1 MVNVFIHLKKFEMN
15 LTQLCHTPL
24 SFRNMTEG
32 GCCLLNNAIV
42 FAALILETHSGFP
55 RLQNNLRLIEHETLK
70 KKKGMHKTWCP
81 DVSSSCNYD
90 TRLTTL
96 DLTSNFFKVKMKV
109 KAEPS
114 DLKYKW
120 DNAFIIMV
128 SPDHI

>member
-1 MVNVFIHLKKFEMN
+1 MN

-70 KKKGMHKTWCP
+70 KKKKKECIKP
-81 DVSSSCNYD
+81 DVLMCHLLV
-90 TRLTTL
+90 TTTL
-96 DLTSNFFKVKMKV
+96 ASRL
-109 KAEPS
+109 
-114 DLKYKW
+114 W
-120 DNAFIIMV
+120 I
-128 SPDHI
+128 